1 VTAPGPS
8 GPDARFRRRNPR
20 LTTGF
25 EDLSAA
31 LRACAEGVWFLR
43 AAVELLIGHRF
54 WLSHNDFVGLFVE
67 LDARADGTATAFV
80 DWEAAAAALRA
91 GRLPCSDSQG
101 QVLAIAASLAEDI
114 ELGLRDAVGGLDE
127 SSLVL
132 VAGAVLGAGGCRGT
146 YQVAAGGLGQGRG
159 SW

>member
-1 VTAPGPS
+1 LV
-8 GPDARFRRRNPR
+8 
-20 LTTGF
+20 
-25 EDLSAA
+25 
-31 LRACAEGVWFLR
+31 

-54 WLSHNDFVGLFVE
+54 WLSRNDFVGLFIE

-80 DWEAAAAALRA
+80 DWEAAAAALCQ

-127 SSLVL
+127 ANLRL
-132 VAGAVLGAGGCRGT
+132 VAGAVLGAGGCRGP
-146 YQVAAGGLGQGRG
+146 YRVVAGGLEQVRG